1 MKYFISVILIVAGLF
16 ALFYFWRCDSPQVSA
31 QQTSVETAGHK
42 KQAGELL
49 HQWRSGDTLWYEI
62 DSVPYMPAVKL
73 FADSVNHWRVG
84 EPNIH
89 DRDIISSPQHE
100 QYAPVKLDYKIP
112 YWSVYRRSIT
122 FWGITFS
129 TGQPDPYQPY
139 PEASQS
145 AEVLSVPIPK
155 K

>member
-1 MKYFISVILIVAGLF
+1 MRYFFADIAFVAAFVL
-16 ALFYFWRCDSPQVSA
+16 LYFWRCGSPQVAA
-31 QQTSVETAGHK
+31 QQTEVVGRSRQERDLV
-42 KQAGELL
+42 

-62 DSVPYMPAVKL
+62 DSIPYLPSVSPL
-73 FADSVNHWRVG
+73 ADSMLRWHIG
-84 EPNIH
+84 APNIH
-89 DRDIISSPQHE
+89 DRDISSSPLHE
-100 QYAPVKLDYKIP
+100 EYAPIKLDYNIP

-129 TGQPDPYQPY
+129 TGQPDPYVPY

-145 AEVLSVPIPK
+145 ADVLSMPIPK